1 VHKISHRFAVRN
13 DNRSQNNRKNL
24 EVIMRRLGFAFTLFC
39 LLLAACAAPPADIP
53 AASPGPATRTATPS
67 ATLTPGTP
75 TPDATNTPTRTPLPT
90 IPTFTPTFDARTIVT
105 ATSAPRAEC
114 PQENPAQKSDFILE
128 DTNMRP
134 EQQMLKFLNENGSFL
149 TISKN
154 LKEKQAILLQ
164 EDLTRDGIAE
174 IVFSIQ
180 LDYPQ
185 KLYIFTCNNEK
196 YALYESNGS
205 YVLGVFDMNLNGIPE
220 IVVVSRVGSGGG
232 SYRYFIL
239 EWNGNTYINLASD
252 EWIDNVIREK
262 IIDTNKDGTLE
273 LLVYSMPTWAF
284 PPREQVHVFMW
295 NGSFFVAQP
304 EIFNPPV
311 YRFQAI
317 QDGDINVLSGKYNAA
332 LLLYSQ
338 AIYDEMLKSWSPQDQ
353 IFMQEKFQAQQYG
366 YPTPTPIPS
375 TEPLDPTEYPRL
387 AAYAYYRMLILH
399 TFLGEMDSAQVKYA
413 TLQEKFPSDSPG
425 HPYVEMATDFWN
437 AYQSSGR
444 MYDACA
450 AAIAYADAHP
460 EILVPLGSNYHG
472 AQSHQYQPAD
482 VCPFR

>member
-1 VHKISHRFAVRN
+1 MKKTI
-13 DNRSQNNRKNL
+13 
-24 EVIMRRLGFAFTLFC
+24 
-39 LLLAACAAPPADIP
+39 LLLITLTALLTACTAPPADIS
-53 AASPGPATRTATPS
+53 AASPAPATRTATPS
-67 ATLTPGTP
+67 ATLTSALDLTPEPPIPDTP
-75 TPDATNTPTRTPLPT
+75 TITPPPT
-90 IPTFTPTFDARTIVT
+90 IPTFTPTFDVRTIVT
-105 ATSAPRAEC
+105 ATPAPRVEC

-262 IIDTNKDGTLE
+262 IIDTNKDG
-273 LLVYSMPTWAF
+273 
-284 PPREQVHVFMW
+284 
-295 NGSFFVAQP
+295 
-304 EIFNPPV
+304 
-311 YRFQAI
+311 
-317 QDGDINVLSGKYNAA
+317 
-332 LLLYSQ
+332 
-338 AIYDEMLKSWSPQDQ
+338 
-353 IFMQEKFQAQQYG
+353 
-366 YPTPTPIPS
+366 PS
-375 TEPLDPTEYPRL
+375 
-387 AAYAYYRMLILH
+387 
-399 TFLGEMDSAQVKYA
+399 
-413 TLQEKFPSDSPG
+413 
-425 HPYVEMATDFWN
+425 N
-437 AYQSSGR
+437 
-444 MYDACA
+444 C
-450 AAIAYADAHP
+450 
-460 EILVPLGSNYHG
+460 
-472 AQSHQYQPAD
+472 
-482 VCPFR
+482 